1 MLCRDLSPSVAA
13 CPDGEVSAFGKKR
26 AREEPV
32 VLLLV
37 EPGAFDVEE
46 LQARNANG
54 ERERIDS
61 QRRAGLLVRAS
72 GL

>member
-1 MLCRDLSPSVAA
+1 MALR
-13 CPDGEVSAFGKKR
+13 EQR
-26 AREEPV
+26 AREELV
-32 VLLLV
+32 VLFLV